1 MTNTTNRIPMPMD
14 EFIELV
20 KDRLNWWDAGNGLSE
35 AKRSLYDEFLE
46 YTRRC
51 YDPDLTIFKDTEPLS
66 LREWVDNWVAN
77 AESIS
82 REDVAETYR
91 TAGSTEMDDDA
102 RWAIYCAL
110 AGWVH
115 NNEYAFSWNPQN
127 I

>member
-1 MTNTTNRIPMPMD
+1 MD